1 MELTRFQK
9 IMLAVLAGML
19 VFFGILMAVFR
30 THPGVLFEESL
41 LKITEQDGQIAYSGK
56 AHGTPVTITVSWP
69 TNFRAV
75 VGFDIQDRFCDVC
88 EVEYPL
94 EPIRTEH
101 GNQVSGIRVTK
112 NGQVLFE
119 GGYDRGDAFFGWYEA
134 NGEWTFWPSAQVHVS
149 GGYSDPWQYY
159 ETDAGDIV
167 RFAFGPETAAH
178 GDPALF
184 GMAVFLS
191 VFAAV
196 YVLFWRT
203 LFRWRHW
210 AARDPEPSEGY
221 LYFEQIGW
229 VVLAAVIAVVYIIA
243 LSEIT

>member
-19 VFFGILMAVFR
+19 AVSGVLMAVFR
-30 THPGVLFEESL
+30 AHPGVLFEESL
-41 LKITEQDGQIAYSGK
+41 LKITEESGRTVYSGK
-56 AHGTPVTITVSWP
+56 AHGDPVSIAVTWP
-69 TNFRAV
+69 TNFETDV
-75 VGFDIQDRFCDVC
+75 EFTIGTDIHDVC

-119 GGYDRGDAFFGWYEA
+119 GGYDGGDAFFGWYEA

-167 RFAFGPETAAH
+167 RFAFGPETAAR

-184 GMAVFLS
+184 ALAVFLTA
-191 VFAAV
+191 FAAV

-203 LFRWRHW
+203 FFRWRHW

-221 LYFEQIGW
+221 LALERIGW
-229 VVLAAVIAVVYIIA
+229 VVLAAVIAIVYVIA
-243 LSEIT
+243 LSEIY

>member
-19 VFFGILMAVFR
+19 MVFGVLMAVFR
-30 THPGVLFEESL
+30 AHPGVLFEDGL
-41 LKITEQDGQIAYSGK
+41 LKITEEDGETVYSGK
-56 AHGTPVTITVSWP
+56 AHGDPVAITVSYS
-69 TNFRAV
+69 TNFRTV
-75 VGFDIQDRFCDVC
+75 VDFVIGTEVHDVC
-88 EVEYPL
+88 EVLYPTQPV
-94 EPIRTEH
+94 ETEQGH
-101 GNQVSGIRVTK
+101 TVNGIRVTK

-119 GGYDRGDAFFGWYEA
+119 GGYERGDAYFGWYEA

-159 ETDAGDIV
+159 ETSVAQIA
-167 RFAFGPETAAH
+167 RFAFGPETSAR

-184 GMAVFLS
+184 GLAVFLTALAALGI
-191 VFAAV
+191 VFHKE
-196 YVLFWRT
+196 

-210 AARDPEPSEGY
+210 AARDPEPSESY
-221 LYFEQIGW
+221 LYLEQIGW

-243 LSEIT
+243 LSEIY